1 MTAHFNYKDTL
12 ARAEKISWRVEDLI
26 GGDKTLDFSKPFL
39 PESLARVGGMDFLD
53 DREKLI
59 LNQIRGHGYLYTFGL
74 VEEFILPF
82 VVEHAEAQ
90 LKSGDDYRIRAL
102 LQFAAEEAKHI
113 HLFKRFREDFIAGFG
128 THCDVI
134 GPPEA
139 VASEVL
145 KHDPLAVSF
154 AILGIEW
161 MTQAHYTESVRD
173 NGDLDPQF
181 KSLLKHHWMEEMQH
195 AQIDTLITEALA
207 ETRDAQSREAAIGEY
222 LEIGAFLDAGLKQQ
236 AAFDLAAFECAANR
250 TLKNGERE
258 EFIRVQHQ
266 AMRWTFL
273 GSGLT
278 HPQLVATLEKVTPA
292 GAKTIAGV
300 APAFC

>member
-1 MTAHFNYKDTL
+1 MTAHFNYKDAL
-12 ARAEKISWRVEDLI
+12 ARAEVVNWRVEDLI
-26 GGDKTLDFSKPFL
+26 GGDKTLDFAKPFL
-39 PESLARVGGMDFLD
+39 PESLARVEELTFLS

-59 LNQIRGHGYLYTFGL
+59 LNQIRGHGYLYMFGL

-82 VVEHAEAQ
+82 VLDHAEAG
-90 LKSGDDYRIRAL
+90 LSGGDDYRIRAL
-102 LQFAAEEAKHI
+102 LQFASEEAKHI
-113 HLFKRFREDFIAGFG
+113 HLFKRFREEFIAGFG
-128 THCDVI
+128 TQCDVI

-139 VASEVL
+139 VAEEVL

-154 AILGIEW
+154 AVLGIEW
-161 MTQAHYTESVRD
+161 MTQAHYTESVRED
-173 NGDLDPQF
+173 DDLDPQF

-195 AQIDTLITEALA
+195 AQIDTLVTEAIA
-207 ETRDAQSREAAIGEY
+207 ESADAARRLSAVDEY

-236 AAFDLAAFECAANR
+236 TEFDCDAFERAS
-250 TLKNGERE
+250 ERRLSASE
-258 EFIRVQHQ
+258 RKSFVEAQHQ

-278 HPQLVATLEKVTPA
+278 HPQVIATIKSLTPE
-292 GAKTIAGV
+292 GAQKIANV